1 MPTYEY
7 QCTACENRYET
18 REGFDAPSRQ
28 PCPKCGGQA
37 KRILFAPP
45 IVFKGSG
52 FYVTDS
58 RKGSSTT
65 VGDYNMGSTVIR
77 HEERQR
83 LVVRQLVDV
92 VERLELFVLVNSGR
106 EHAATSSSVP
116 RHQHT
121 PGSPGRFSYDVA
133 FALTCRHH
141 ANRPA
146 ARLPRQRQR
155 R

>member
-1 MPTYEY
+1 VPTYEY

-65 VGDYNMGSTVIR
+65 VGDYNMGSTS
-77 HEERQR
+77 
-83 LVVRQLVDV
+83 
-92 VERLELFVLVNSGR
+92 SGTKSDS
-106 EHAATSSSVP
+106 ASSSDSSSSSSSDSTSSSSSS
-116 RHQHT
+116 T
-121 PGSPGRFSYDVA
+121 
-133 FALTCRHH
+133 
-141 ANRPA
+141 PA
-146 ARLPRQRQR
+146 ASTSD
-155 R
+155 